1 MFIAENQRDLCNFLK
16 NYFKEHKAITQFIKP
31 FNSFDVLISQIET
44 KYIWEAIS
52 KWVVTTQQPM
62 NWSNS
67 KVASCVSSSSI

>member
-16 NYFKEHKAITQFIKP
+16 NYFKEHKAIIQFIKP
-31 FNSFDVLISQIET
+31 FNSFDVLIPQIET
-44 KYIWEAIS
+44 KYIWEAIA
-52 KWVVTTQQPM
+52 KWEVTTQQPK